1 MRLNHGELPVCFS
14 APALTQLLIL
24 CTNKDTDI
32 YFFWQ
37 LFSAVVSA
45 ARRRESQ
52 SPAELGLWHFGTGR
66 LLPLFEKVTDKV
78 NDIDQ
83 IYLPAAIEVPCLP
96 G

>member
-1 MRLNHGELPVCFS
+1 MSFRSCFS

-45 ARRRESQ
+45 ARQNKRLSF
-52 SPAELGLWHFGTGR
+52 AEIRLWLLTAGR
-66 LLPLFEKVTDKV
+66 LLPFFEKVTDKV